1 MNANGNARGRNR
13 PSRPA
18 RCFDGSQI
26 SLTVTSGPARRHRMA
41 GHEPGRDT
49 ALPGDLIGLPGGK
62 HGIAEDG
69 HGHGKTVR
77 AMTCLA
83 DDPAGAR

>member
-1 MNANGNARGRNR
+1 M
-13 PSRPA
+13 
-18 RCFDGSQI
+18 
-26 SLTVTSGPARRHRMA
+26 V
-41 GHEPGRDT
+41 GHQPGKDT
-49 ALPGDLIGLPGGK
+49 ALPGDLIGLPGSK

-77 AMTCLA
+77 AMTYPA